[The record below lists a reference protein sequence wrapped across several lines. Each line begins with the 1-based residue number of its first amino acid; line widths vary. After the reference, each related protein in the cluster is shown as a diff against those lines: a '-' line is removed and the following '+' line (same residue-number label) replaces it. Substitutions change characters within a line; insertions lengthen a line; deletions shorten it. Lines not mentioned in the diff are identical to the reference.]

1 MGCTSTHA
9 GPPLGDLRA
18 ALLAASGGD
27 RALDARLAT
36 DLAAPSMAY
45 TGSVDAAIELV
56 QRVLPGWG
64 WHVGWHADGVT
75 PYATLHDAGRTL
87 HAVAKGPTVP
97 IALLRAMAN
106 ALAQQ
111 AAPAER

>member
-1 MGCTSTHA
+1 M
-9 GPPLGDLRA
+9 GDLKD
-18 ALLAASGGD
+18 ALVAASGSD

-36 DLAAPSMAY
+36 ELGAPEKGY
-45 TGSVDAAIELV
+45 TSSVDAAIELV
-56 QRVLPGWG
+56 RHALPGWG

-87 HAVAKGPTVP
+87 HVEAIGPTVP
-97 IALLRAMAN
+97 IALLRAMAE

-111 AAPAER
+111 PTPATT